1 MYMAQFSLHERTHFT
16 PGLTHHTTKWSNAK
30 NKAHSIHC
38 GKKRF
43 GLNRKLSKNRQAFL
57 IGPQPFFSP
66 WIVRCYNLMV
76 ELSAIFRYWAIFVM
90 PKHERSV
97 NRLMI
102 IDLITKHLFQKSYA
116 SAKHNHYFVC
126 FFFFLRIFLMSDS
139 ANTRSAR

>member
-1 MYMAQFSLHERTHFT
+1 MPQFSLHERTHFT

-30 NKAHSIHC
+30 NKAHSIAE
-38 GKKRF
+38 KKRF
-43 GLNRKLSKNRQAFL
+43 GLNRKLSKNRQAFS
-57 IGPQPFFSP
+57 IGTQPFFP

-116 SAKHNHYFVC
+116 SAKHNHYSVC
-126 FFFFLRIFLMSDS
+126 FIFSLRIFLMSDS
-139 ANTRSAR
+139 ANTRSTR